1 MAIPVDPEVLE
12 RLRRGET
19 ISGTD
24 PSGGFAFEV
33 DPSRPYLLTAIHAGH
48 AVPSELASRMAIT
61 EEGRRFE
68 EDTATD
74 EMVRGAPSAIWGLV
88 SRAVVDLN
96 RPEALA
102 LPLTPERFWGV
113 RVYDRAPTEPMNRRS
128 LELHAA
134 FYRFVGSC
142 VTALLERFKTCVVYD
157 LHSYNI
163 SRQVERGFARPPV
176 FNLGTAL
183 LDRTRWAG
191 AIDAWLSLLGEIR
204 IPGVETTA
212 VENLVFEGKGEFCAC
227 LTNWDPRIL
236 VLPTE
241 VAKVYMDEQTGV
253 VDPDRVAALR
263 DGLQTA
269 AIRHA
274 AASSPT
280 GTGRGPGQRE

>member
-1 MAIPVDPEVLE
+1 MTIPVDPAVLE
-12 RLRRGET
+12 RLRRGEP

-24 PSGGFAFEV
+24 SSGGFAFEV
-33 DPSRPYLLTAIHAGH
+33 SPSCPYLLTAIHAGH
-48 AVPSELASRMAIT
+48 AVPFELASRMAIT

-68 EDTATD
+68 EDPATD
-74 EMVRGAPSAIWGLV
+74 AMIRGAPSAIWGLV

-113 RVYDRAPTEPMNRRS
+113 RVYDRAPTEQMNRRS
-128 LELHAA
+128 LELHAG

-142 VTALLERFKTCVVYD
+142 VTALLERFGACVVYD
-157 LHSYNI
+157 LHSYNV
-163 SRQVERGFARPPV
+163 SRQVEKGFASPPL

-183 LDRTRWAG
+183 LDRGRWAD
-191 AIDAWLSLLGEIR
+191 AIDGWLSLLEEIR

-212 VENLVFEGKGEFCAC
+212 AENLVFEGRGEFCAR
-227 LTNWDPRIL
+227 LTDWDPRIL

-241 VAKVYMDEQTGV
+241 VAKVYLDEQTGV
-253 VDPDRVAALR
+253 VYPDRVTALR

-274 AASSPT
+274 AAF
-280 GTGRGPGQRE
+280 GPARAG

>member
-1 MAIPVDPEVLE
+1 MTIPVDPAVLE
-12 RLRRGET
+12 RLRGGET
-19 ISGTD
+19 ISETD
-24 PSGGFAFEV
+24 SSGGFAFEV
-33 DPSRPYLLTAIHAGH
+33 SPSCPYLLTAIHAGH

-68 EDTATD
+68 EDTVTD
-74 EMVRGAPSAIWGLV
+74 EMVRGASSAIWGLV

-102 LPLTPERFWGV
+102 LPLIPERFWGV
-113 RVYDRAPTEPMNRRS
+113 RVYDRAPAERMNRRS
-128 LELHAA
+128 LDLHAG

-142 VTALLERFKTCVVYD
+142 VTALLERHGTCVVYD

-163 SRQVERGFARPPV
+163 SRQVEKGFASPPL

-183 LDRTRWAG
+183 LDRTRWAD
-191 AIDAWLSLLGEIR
+191 AIDGWLALLGEIR
-204 IPGVETTA
+204 MPGIETTA
-212 VENLVFEGKGEFCAC
+212 AENLVFEGRGEFCAR
-227 LTNWDPRIL
+227 LTDWDPRIL

-269 AIRHA
+269 AVRHA
-274 AASSPT
+274 VAF
-280 GTGRGPGQRE
+280 GRSTAGGESG